1 MTDTDISS
9 IIKKLNGCP
18 CGRLHTATLE
28 SVEIGHGLTD
38 ITGDIMASR
47 GFPKNI
53 LLVADRN
60 TLAAAEGILP
70 SLDRAGY
77 RYEIKLYDNLRTADI
92 LEVHAVMDAAER
104 KDGILSV
111 GTGSLNDICR
121 LAAFKKAKKFAI
133 FATAPSMDGFAS
145 GTAPISEGNFKTTR
159 PAVQP
164 DILIA
169 DTAVLAAAPAE
180 LKSAGFGDMI
190 AKYIALADWRISAL
204 LTGEYYCENIAAL
217 TREALRRITSL
228 ADRVTRNDEETAAAV
243 MEALVFTGVA
253 MQLADSVR
261 PASGAEHM
269 ISHFW
274 EMKKLEAGET
284 SDFHGKKVGVA
295 TLYLCRLY
303 HTLISMKKIGT
314 QPDVIDWEELQRVF
328 GDNFIGSVKKLNSP
342 SVTAGLTPKGLA
354 QNWEGV
360 RRIVH
365 EEVPEPGEMLRL
377 MLAAGAAV
385 TPDEIAVSASLAR
398 EGYIYHAYLRHR
410 LTLSRLVPM
419 IKGAEAFLPR

>member
-1 MTDTDISS
+1 
-9 IIKKLNGCP
+9 
-18 CGRLHTATLE
+18 
-28 SVEIGHGLTD
+28 
-38 ITGDIMASR
+38 MASR
-47 GFPKNI
+47 TFPKNI
-53 LLVADRN
+53 LLVADRS
-60 TLAAAEGILP
+60 TLTAAEGIIP

-77 RYEIKLYDNLRTADI
+77 RYDIKLYDNLRTADI
-92 LEVHAVMDAAER
+92 REVHSVMTAAEG

-121 LAAFKKAKKFAI
+121 LASFLSGKDGKAKMFAI

-145 GTAPISEGNFKTTR
+145 GSAPITEGNFKITY

-204 LTGEYYCENIAAL
+204 LTGEYYCENIASL

-228 ADRVTRNDEETAAAV
+228 ADRVTQNDEQTAAAV

-253 MQLADSVR
+253 MQLAGCVR

-274 EMKKLEAGET
+274 EMKKLEAGQT

-303 HTLISMKKIGT
+303 HTLIGMKNIGT
-314 QPDVIDWEELQRVF
+314 RPDVIDWDDLRRVF
-328 GDNFIGSVKKLNSP
+328 GDNFIGSVEKLNSP
-342 SVTAGLTPKGLA
+342 TVTTELTPESLA
-354 QNWEGV
+354 QNWDGV
-360 RRIVH
+360 CRIVH
-365 EEVPEPGEMLRL
+365 EEVPEPDEMLRL
-377 MLAAGAAV
+377 MLAAGAA
-385 TPDEIAVSASLAR
+385 TTADEIAVSPTLER
-398 EGYIYHAYLRHR
+398 DGYIYHAYLRHR

-419 IKGAEAFLPR
+419 IRGVEVFLPG